1 MGPKAKKSPKA
12 NDPAAALLRATDQK
26 VEELFF
32 RGDFPG
38 IIASYV
44 DDGPTLPQGD
54 PALRYVIAALCFTG
68 RVDDAITIFSRRV
81 LGTHEVTAIACRFF
95 IAIGLV
101 RLSRYDEGRK
111 MLASN
116 VSRMRHLAKFSRGS
130 SRDEALASD
139 MDTGWFYTWQGLA
152 FFRYF
157 QCRFGLALQHA
168 QRAWGS
174 ALLTGSAYGKVL
186 AADLAGYCLA
196 MTGQISPGLDKLSQA
211 LHLSTKNNFGA
222 HTSTLQGSIS
232 LFRSVHFLKD
242 GDDFVRDEHKL
253 RSAQENFSD
262 AAVRLELAKHKILR
276 GRLGSA
282 ERDLERA
289 SAFLLK
295 AGHRRHRML
304 LFLRLGHVRF
314 LQGRPE
320 EAAAFLLQGEEV
332 LHQPFD
338 IIQRLQIYGLWFK
351 LWRHFPDVLSRSDRY
366 PRQDFCRSEII
377 KLTARTQSGVGRN
390 ILKRQLGLGTPI
402 PHGDDQIGD
411 LISAVSRE
419 HPSYPQVIQVIDA
432 GLAGALFEVIPQAI
446 GKQVICF
453 GLATNRTVVFDRG
466 EVRIST
472 ETVSATTRWLAVALG
487 IPGQART
494 KEDLVQSYWGYHYNP
509 LRHDPMLYAAINRLR
524 RSMGERGEW
533 LISTKDGYQLAD
545 DVHVIVYEP
554 FSEASTRIPVSEFSG
569 LGDKDA
575 ESPAG
580 EATRRLKQ
588 PSEGGFSEGLN
599 YRQLSLMAELGPQS
613 FTGVNDLCSQFDIS
627 RMSALRDLREME
639 RLGIVRRVGKG
650 RATKYQRI

>member
-12 NDPAAALLRATDQK
+12 NDPAAALLRAVGQK
-26 VEELFF
+26 VEQLFF

-38 IIASYV
+38 IISSFV
-44 DDGPTLPQGD
+44 DDGPTLPKGD

-68 RVDDAITIFSRRV
+68 RVDDA
-81 LGTHEVTAIACRFF
+81 VTLYKRQVNQADEETSISCRFF

-111 MLASN
+111 ILAEN
-116 VSRMRHLAKFSRGS
+116 LLRMRQLTKVNRGPANTTTT
-130 SRDEALASD
+130 DGTL
-139 MDTGWFYTWQGLA
+139 DTCWFFTWQGLA

-168 QRAWGS
+168 QKAWSS

-186 AADLAGYCLA
+186 AADLAGYCLS
-196 MTGQISPGLDKLSQA
+196 MTGQISPGLDKLTQA
-211 LHLSTKNNFGA
+211 LQLATKNDFGA
-222 HTSTLQGSIS
+222 HISTLQASIS
-232 LFRSVHFLKD
+232 LFRAVHFLKD
-242 GDDFVRDEHKL
+242 GDEFVRDEHKM

-304 LFLRLGHVRF
+304 LFLRLAHVRF

-332 LHQPFD
+332 LHKPFD
-338 IIQRLQIYGLWFK
+338 IIQRLQIYGLWLK

-366 PRQDFCRSEII
+366 PERDFAKSEII
-377 KLTARTQSGVGRN
+377 RLTARTQSGVGRN

-411 LISAVSRE
+411 LISAVSRD

-432 GLAGALFEVIPQAI
+432 GLAGSLFEVIPEAI
-446 GKQVICF
+446 GKQMICF
-453 GLATNRTVVFDRG
+453 GLAPNRTVVFDRG

-487 IPGQART
+487 VPGQART

-524 RSMGERGEW
+524 RSMGECGDW

-545 DVHVIVYEP
+545 DVRVIVYEP
-554 FSEASTRIPVSEFSG
+554 FSEASARIPVSELKG
-569 LGDKDA
+569 AGDEEA
-575 ESPAG
+575 ESL
-580 EATRRLKQ
+580 ATEPNRREKR
-588 PSEGGFSEGLN
+588 PSEGGLSEGLN
-599 YRQLSLMAELGPQS
+599 YRQLSLMAELVPQS